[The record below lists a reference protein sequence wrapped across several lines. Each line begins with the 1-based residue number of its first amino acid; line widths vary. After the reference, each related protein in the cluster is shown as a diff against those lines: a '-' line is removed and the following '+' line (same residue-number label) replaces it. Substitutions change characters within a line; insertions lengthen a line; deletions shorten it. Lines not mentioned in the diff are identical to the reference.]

1 MVVVVAVLF
10 VVAVLAGLAFW
21 VLRRRGSDEMH
32 SVAGYQHRLE
42 RLEEV
47 RRRQLGSVRVIGG
60 TSPEEDQASQPVI
73 GESGHLEIS
82 SSSSRR
88 RMPEDSDRPRVRER
102 RGSPTHGPRRDMA
115 IARMGHRP
123 RRLGAPIAAAVAVI
137 VLVTGLA
144 IAGAHSRTPSS
155 TTQTTTG
162 HHQGGTAGSKSTTTT
177 TTTTPKPTTFTA
189 SSTSGSNADYP
200 LPFASYTVV
209 VTATS
214 ADCYVQVTNASG
226 QVPYAAV
233 LHAGQHQ
240 QLTLTGDATIVLG
253 APAYAQVEVDRTP
266 VTFPS
271 PVPAPLNL
279 VFQATAPSSTT
290 STTS

>member
-1 MVVVVAVLF
+1 MVVVAVLF
-10 VVAVLAGLAFW
+10 IVAILAGLAFW
-21 VLRRRGSDEMH
+21 ALGRRGSDEMH

-60 TSPEEDQASQPVI
+60 TSHEEDQASQPVI

-88 RMPEDSDRPRVRER
+88 RVPEDPGRPRIYER
-102 RGSPTHGPRRDMA
+102 RRPPTHGPRRDMA

-155 TTQTTTG
+155 TTPTTIG
-162 HHQGGTAGSKSTTTT
+162 HHRGGIAGSKSTTTTT

-189 SSTSGSNADYP
+189 TSTSGSNADYP

-226 QVPYAAV
+226 QVPFAAV
-233 LHAGQHQ
+233 LHAGQRQ
-240 QLTLTGDATIVLG
+240 QLTLTGDSTIVLG

-271 PVPAPLNL
+271 PLPAPLDL
-279 VFQATAPSSTT
+279 VFQATSPSSTT